1 MPKML
6 IMVIFRED
14 MHLYAPASG
23 TPYDILDI
31 TKYLV
36 LVKILVQK
44 SYLVNRFQIIVK
56 SGLME
61 KKKCC
66 TFQESRLEKL
76 YPLAFAIQNSQI
88 LMFSKNTF

>member
-23 TPYDILDI
+23 TSYDILDI

-66 TFQESRLEKL
+66 
-76 YPLAFAIQNSQI
+76 NHG
-88 LMFSKNTF
+88 